1 MDKQVPFRLNVP
13 LNALRAFEAA
23 ARHLS
28 IKEAALE
35 LGVTPSAVSHQLRGL
50 EDALG
55 LTLMRRVGPAL
66 ELTEAGARLAP
77 DLSEG
82 FSRIIEAVGGLRQD
96 RNAGPLRLSMLP
108 TFAAH
113 WFSPRLTRYP
123 FERNGFDLLISTTQ
137 EAVDLS
143 AGVADAAVR
152 HGQGQWDGLQ
162 ADLLFE
168 ETVSL
173 FGAPPLAKDDP
184 DEMRAQIS
192 GMTLFLSQYRKENYA
207 RWNATLPGG
216 PIRPAAVM
224 MVDSAGL
231 ALRAAMDGAGVA
243 LAGVEIAAFD
253 VGAGRLTQLFSH
265 WAHTGG
271 GYFLV
276 YPEALARDRR
286 VRNLSRWMIE
296 ASAGERSLAQ
306 RQLEP
311 GAD

>member
-1 MDKQVPFRLNVP
+1 
-13 LNALRAFEAA
+13 
-23 ARHLS
+23 
-28 IKEAALE
+28 
-35 LGVTPSAVSHQLRGL
+35 
-50 EDALG
+50 
-55 LTLMRRVGPAL
+55 
-66 ELTEAGARLAP
+66 
-77 DLSEG
+77 
-82 FSRIIEAVGGLRQD
+82 
-96 RNAGPLRLSMLP
+96 
-108 TFAAH
+108 
-113 WFSPRLTRYP
+113 
-123 FERNGFDLLISTTQ
+123 
-137 EAVDLS
+137 
-143 AGVADAAVR
+143 
-152 HGQGQWDGLQ
+152 LQ

-253 VGAGRLTQLFSH
+253 VGAGRLKQPFPH

-286 VRNLSRWMIE
+286 VRNLSRWMVE